1 MRKSRQISG
10 INQCAMYKNLIDN
23 IQEIVPLNEE
33 DILFIEDAFK
43 PVHLKK
49 KQFLLQK
56 GESSNHMRF
65 VTEGCLKLYSIDD
78 TGKEHILQFGTKG
91 WWINDLYAYLT
102 QKPATFFMQ
111 AITDSIVLQ
120 VHRDQLNILFDKVHM
135 MDRFFRIKTQN
146 GYVALQ
152 ERTIN
157 SMSQTAEERYFEF
170 VKRYRVM
177 EQQIPQYMIA
187 SYLGITPEHLSAIRK
202 NLARKLS

>member
-1 MRKSRQISG
+1 MHET
-10 INQCAMYKNLIDN
+10 LIHN
-23 IQEIVPLNEE
+23 IKDIVPLNEE
-33 DILFIEDAFK
+33 DVMLIEDAFK

-49 KQFLLQK
+49 KQFLLRK
-56 GESSNHMRF
+56 GEPSNHMRF
-65 VTEGCLKLYSIDD
+65 IAEGCVKLFNIDD
-78 TGKEHILQFGTKG
+78 TGKEHILQFGIKG
-91 WWINDLYAYLT
+91 WWVNDLYAYLT
-102 QKPATFFMQ
+102 QKPATFFIQ

-120 VHRDQLNILFDKVHM
+120 VHREQLNNLFNQIHM

-157 SMSQTAEERYFEF
+157 TMSQTAEERYFEF
-170 VKRYRVM
+170 VRRYRVM

-187 SYLGITPEHLSAIRK
+187 SYLGITPEHLSTLRK